1 MLNVILC
8 LKFKYIFKVNM
19 GNLKEA
25 MEKLDKLWHMQMSLT
40 TFIVAFFLNKAHTVW
55 GDQLS
60 NGRR

>member
-1 MLNVILC
+1 MN
-8 LKFKYIFKVNM
+8 
-19 GNLKEA
+19 
-25 MEKLDKLWHMQMSLT
+25 KLDKLWHMQMSLT

>member
-8 LKFKYIFKVNM
+8 LKFKYIFKVNIV
-19 GNLKEA
+19 NRKEA
-25 MEKLDKLWHMQMSLT
+25 METLDKLWHSQMSLT
-40 TFIVAFFLNKAHTVW
+40 TFLVAFFLTQAHTVW